1 MNAKVIVTI
10 ALISLVS
17 GIVTYFVTRELE
29 YRYPRVNPEDRG

>member
-1 MNAKVIVTI
+1 MSAKVIATV

-29 YRYPRVNPEDRG
+29 YRYPRVNAEERG